1 MQVVR
6 VYTGD
11 DGRSHFEDVVIPLAD
26 TGSIGRISELIRGP
40 GVMFREDGGDYDI
53 DFHNAPR
60 RQFVVNL
67 TGAVDI
73 AIGDGTVRRLGPGDI
88 LLAEDTHGEGHT
100 SRAVD
105 GEPGSASSFR
115 STTML
120 SYSGRVFY
128 PPGACG
134 I

>member
-1 MQVVR
+1 MRVVR

-11 DGRSHFEDVVIPLAD
+11 DGRSHFEDVDIALA
-26 TGSIGRISELIRGP
+26 GRGAVGRISELIRGP
-40 GVMFREDGGDYDI
+40 GVVFREVDGDYDL

-73 AIGDGTVRRLGPGDI
+73 GVGDGTVRRIGPGEI
-88 LLAEDTHGEGHT
+88 LLAEDMEGEGHT

-105 GEPGSASSFR
+105 DAPRRCLFIPIDDGVE
-115 STTML
+115 L
-120 SYSGRVFY
+120 
-128 PPGACG
+128 
-134 I
+134 